1 MQGKPLDI
9 IAWKIKKVFGPKN
22 NTQNVTNII
31 GKDSL
36 QTERN
41 LYYPPSIWVH
51 STKRDHIPPIGKR
64 KTHFSVSFLRDT
76 CFFDA
81 EKTVAHFHRQKKF
94 LSKFPHHQLRCVGH
108 GTHELTPWSQ
118 RQVCLHSTCWGVLLY
133 AKCLVR
139 NGAKWNYSN
148 SHWETLGK

>member
-31 GKDSL
+31 GKYSL

-64 KTHFSVSFLRDT
+64 KTHFGVSFLRDT

-81 EKTVAHFHRQKKF
+81 EKTRVSTVKKC
-94 LSKFPHHQLRCVGH
+94 SFPSSPTTSC
-108 GTHELTPWSQ
+108 
-118 RQVCLHSTCWGVLLY
+118 GVLDMEFMSLRPEANVKSASTRPVGVFCCMQNAWY
-133 AKCLVR
+133 EMVR
-139 NGAKWNYSN
+139 NGNYSN
-148 SHWETLGK
+148 SLWEPLGK